1 MDNIVPEKVIACK
14 NFVNGLT
21 IVLECFKRRHSG
33 MTLEAMGL
41 LGVPVPRCDEYGNY
55 DTIQCRKGMCWC
67 ADPDTGVAIANTMST
82 KIEELNC

>member
-1 MDNIVPEKVIACK
+1 MK
-14 NFVNGLT
+14 
-21 IVLECFKRRHSG
+21 
-33 MTLEAMGL
+33 LEAMGL

-67 ADPDTGVAIANTMST
+67 ADPNTGVAIANTMST